1 MDELLKARNI
11 DITNMDVLAK
21 QNKIADLKYTT
32 RGRKAMGGLAVAS
45 AGFMVANGRLRGDG
59 LYDKEAQRAR
69 EKQTNWK
76 NRTYMG
82 LDGNWHSY
90 EWLGPLA
97 DWVALVANIHDNF
110 DMLGEA
116 PLENFRHKSAFVLS
130 AAITDRTGLSSLKP
144 LLDMLGGDESAMD
157 RWSAGFLNSLG
168 PLAGQRNEWNKLF
181 TDGLIEV
188 ENDLISLI
196 GNKNRFA
203 SVLDP
208 ANRLPYV
215 YSPVTGKKTND
226 YTFLQRVWNAY
237 SPFKVHASQSEEEA
251 FLQAIEY
258 DMTTTFRTKDGVRL
272 LTNERSELFRLMG
285 ESDQFRR
292 SIREVM
298 RNAGDWKS
306 IARLKAL
313 RREGRTSEEVP
324 LDKWEHL
331 HVRLRQAQKSAEK
344 AAYAKMDSDM
354 YAAIEMRR
362 VEQRL
367 RDQAAEQGKV
377 FDPTTFT
384 NIRK

>member
-1 MDELLKARNI
+1 M
-11 DITNMDVLAK
+11 
-21 QNKIADLKYTT
+21 
-32 RGRKAMGGLAVAS
+32 
-45 AGFMVANGRLRGDG
+45 
-59 LYDKEAQRAR
+59 
-69 EKQTNWK
+69 
-76 NRTYMG
+76 NR
-82 LDGNWHSY
+82 W
-90 EWLGPLA
+90 A
-97 DWVALVANIHDNF
+97 
-110 DMLGEA
+110 
-116 PLENFRHKSAFVLS
+116 
-130 AAITDRTGLSSLKP
+130 
-144 LLDMLGGDESAMD
+144 
-157 RWSAGFLNSLG
+157 AGFLNSMG

-181 TDGLIEV
+181 TDGLIET
-188 ENDLISLI
+188 ENELLSLI

-208 ANRLPYV
+208 ANRLPYI

-226 YTFLQRVWNAY
+226 YSFLQRVWNAY
-237 SPFKVHASQSEEEA
+237 SPLKVHAQQSEEEA

-331 HVRLRQAQKSAEK
+331 HVRLRKAQKAAEK

-362 VEQRL
+362 VEQQL

-377 FDPTTFT
+377 FDPTTFEMY
-384 NIRK
+384 RK